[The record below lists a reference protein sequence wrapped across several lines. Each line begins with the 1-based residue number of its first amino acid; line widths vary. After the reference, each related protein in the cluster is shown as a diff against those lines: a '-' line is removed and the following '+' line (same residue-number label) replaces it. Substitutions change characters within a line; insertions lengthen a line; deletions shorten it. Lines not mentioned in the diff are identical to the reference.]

1 MSETAKQDSVTT
13 SIHCNVC
20 ARETRH
26 DVLAMAHRRESQ
38 DVGYGGN
45 FTFDVTTQWRALQCR
60 GCEEVS
66 LERAEWT
73 SEDFTPE
80 DAESPIYYPPRV
92 ARRPP
97 AWLDDAPLPSEYRGL
112 LDEIY
117 IALHAGSRRLAMMGT
132 RALIDTVMQRTVGD
146 QGNFVQGLDALV
158 EKDLI
163 SARDRKLLEAAIEA
177 GHASTHRAYQPSVQD
192 LNVAIDIA
200 ERLIHAELLE
210 PLAQEL
216 EKSTPPRPS
225 RDSANQK

>member
-1 MSETAKQDSVTT
+1 MEATT
-13 SIHCNVC
+13 TWHV
-20 ARETRH
+20 
-26 DVLAMAHRRESQ
+26 
-38 DVGYGGN
+38 
-45 FTFDVTTQWRALQCR
+45 LQCL
-60 GCEEVS
+60 GCEEVT
-66 LERAEWT
+66 LERHDWF
-73 SEDFTPE
+73 SEDPGPLDGTTTPL
-80 DAESPIYYPPRV
+80 YYPPRV

-146 QGNFVQGLDALV
+146 QGSFVLGLDALV

-200 ERLIHAELLE
+200 ERLIHAEILE
-210 PLAQEL
+210 PLAKEL